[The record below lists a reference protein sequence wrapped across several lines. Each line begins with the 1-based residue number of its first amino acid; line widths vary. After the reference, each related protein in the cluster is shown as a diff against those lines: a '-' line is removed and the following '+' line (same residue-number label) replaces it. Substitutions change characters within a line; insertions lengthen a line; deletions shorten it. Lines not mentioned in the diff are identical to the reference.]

1 SYLFMVYADLRAI
14 LSQNIKN
21 ARKSLS
27 ITREKLAEY
36 AEISVPYL
44 GDIER
49 RRTWVSDKTLQNLA
63 KALDV
68 KPWELLVPVT
78 DRMETKTGEEDRK
91 RRIAELIAKKKEILH
106 RTAGEAME
114 DLIMQI
120 LEEP

>member
-1 SYLFMVYADLRAI
+1 MVYADLRAI